1 VRGKRGTQVLLAT
14 VSLGAALAA
23 AAAVGVRSPAAGPA
37 PGAALP
43 TASEGGF
50 GPLALASTAPSPVV
64 ASDTPP
70 PLRREE
76 GWPFAE
82 LPLVIKSEPV
92 PAPRVSVPFNAPAPV
107 NDVFSQAVTGSLPRT
122 AAAPARVTGPS
133 PWFLLPPIAG
143 IGIYALDG
151 DGSDGGGGGEE
162 PPPEPPPPPPPPG
175 PPEVVPEP
183 SSWVLL
189 ASGLLLVGLAARRRS
204 RGDQAPLE

>member
-1 VRGKRGTQVLLAT
+1 VRGRRGTQVLLAMIAFGT
-14 VSLGAALAA
+14 ALAMAVA
-23 AAAVGVRSPAAGPA
+23 AGARSPAAGPA
-37 PGAALP
+37 PGATLP
-43 TASEGGF
+43 AASGGGF
-50 GPLALASTAPSPVV
+50 GPLALASTAASPVV

-70 PLRREE
+70 PLRQAE

-107 NDVFSQAVTGSLPRT
+107 DDVFSQAVTGTLPRT
-122 AAAPARVTGPS
+122 AEAPVRVTGLS

-183 SSWVLL
+183 SSWALL
-189 ASGLLLVGLAARRRS
+189 ASGLLLVGLAARRRR